1 VVSKNVTGRRRMTVA
16 DNGHTMEALVVTLR
30 FSGVI
35 VIEDITINVG
45 KSQILAIIRK
55 IVPARIES
63 G

>member
-1 VVSKNVTGRRRMTVA
+1 MTVA